1 MVFIINNSIVYPN
14 QTITL
19 NSNLNATYQILCS
32 SVNSKPDV
40 SLIMYDTN
48 RLISLSTSSNS
59 INQKTC
65 SADNRCTNILLVNFQ
80 FPNSLFNSSL
90 TSISCSANST
100 IPNVPLYSVISR
112 NVTVISKNIFF
123 CTTYNF
129 LYIFFE

>member
-19 NSNLNATYQILCS
+19 NSNLNATYPIYCS
-32 SVNSKPDV
+32 SIDSKPDV

-48 RLISLSTSSNS
+48 RLISLSTSTNS
-59 INQKTC
+59 FTQKTC
-65 SADNRCTNILLVNFQ
+65 SADNRCRNILLVNFQ

-112 NVTVISKNIFF
+112 NVTVISKQYFF
-123 CTTYNF
+123 
-129 LYIFFE
+129 